1 LHSRCYFF
9 SLAKKVYE
17 SDIPTK
23 YQTTEWISPA

>member
-23 YQTTEWISPA
+23 YQIT